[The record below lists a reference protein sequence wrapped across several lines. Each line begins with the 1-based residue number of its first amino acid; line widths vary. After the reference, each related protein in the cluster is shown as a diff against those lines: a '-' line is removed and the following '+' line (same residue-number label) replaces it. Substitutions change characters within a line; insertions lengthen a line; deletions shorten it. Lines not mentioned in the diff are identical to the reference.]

1 MQLIKINKVLNC
13 TPSLKERWIRRFNWQ
28 QKRAFMV
35 ANCYL
40 SPPLLIDYIWF
51 GRLHTDLEI
60 IGFITLVA
68 LLTLPLFL
76 CV

>member
-1 MQLIKINKVLNC
+1 MQLVKIAKVLNC
-13 TPSLKERWIRRFNWQ
+13 KQNIKERWIRRFNWQ

-51 GRLHTDLEI
+51 GRLHTDLEF
-60 IGFITLVA
+60 IGVITILL
-68 LLTLPLFL
+68 LLTLPVYLL
-76 CV
+76 L